1 MNFKNCNFF
10 KPDSVTRRPLFFLT
24 LAILPLLMNAT
35 PARSQSADCSLT
47 VKPDDGAS
55 AGYGRCP
62 VDKRCKPSDDEKD
75 CIPEFGPKLKNG
87 HFGPS
92 IRQWGSS
99 RIGGLNKPVA
109 VAENPNARG
118 QFFVLNSGDDSISI
132 FYCPGVKSA
141 SSYKPEHRRDLASC
155 HFMHRP
161 TDIAFGGSPT
171 LGDVPEFEG
180 QEVHNIS
187 QTGTFATT
195 GGSCN
200 DYTASAFMGYD
211 FTQRICSDFMGPTLW
226 ENNLKTFAI
235 KNNDFFPDDLA
246 TKPFGSHIDMLHQ
259 EPYAMGITWEGRQ
272 AGYWSWDAGPD
283 SKYGSIVY
291 SNITRSHGYGGHEH
305 THAFLYRY
313 ANTTMNLK
321 PGSNIVPGHMARY
334 DKYLFVA
341 NPEKG
346 VINVLDTESG
356 TEEGDVK
363 PKNEWREKYAAYTRI
378 VGASFTELSV
388 TGLELKSPSG
398 LVISNKRLFVSDSE
412 TGKIHAISLDT
423 TGNHTYIGCIQT
435 PAGQIAGLEVDQKT
449 GRLWFVDATW
459 HTLNVVEPLCPSR
472 DDCVSDSPWG
482 QQCAP
487 DTDENGK
494 TVWQAHLEES
504 NNYDNFQG
512 CARYYFLACP
522 GGDSH
527 KNPKLPVCK
536 AQGGTWRDAKV
547 SWIDGKSTCK
557 CIPPELRLSSESN
570 RVAAAWLPLG
580 ILPVLALYYR

>member
-1 MNFKNCNFF
+1 MSSISCN
-10 KPDSVTRRPLFFLT
+10 SVTPSSTMKRLLLPT
-24 LAILPLLMNAT
+24 LMTLSLLINAT
-35 PARSQSADCSLT
+35 PVRSELADCSLT
-47 VKPDDGAS
+47 VKAGGAS

-62 VDKRCKPSDDEKD
+62 VDKRCSSSDSAND

-87 HFGPS
+87 LFGPA

-99 RIGGLNKPVA
+99 RIGGLNKPLA
-109 VAENPNARG
+109 LAENPRAKG
-118 QFFVLNSGDDSISI
+118 QFFVVNSGDDSLTV
-132 FYCPGVKSA
+132 FYCPGVKTP
-141 SSYKPEHRRDLASC
+141 YPPEHRQDLASC

-187 QTGTFATT
+187 FTGTFATT

-200 DYTASAFMGYD
+200 DYTASAFMGDD
-211 FTQRICSDFMGPTLW
+211 FTQRPCSDFMGPVLW

-259 EPYAMGITWEGRQ
+259 EPFAMGIAWEGRE

-305 THAFLYRY
+305 TYANLYRY
-313 ANTTMNLK
+313 TNTTMAMKTGRNL
-321 PGSNIVPGHMARY
+321 VPGHMARY
-334 DKYLFVA
+334 GKYLFVA
-341 NPEKG
+341 NPAG
-346 VINVLDTESG
+346 SVINILDTESG
-356 TEEGDVK
+356 TIEGDVK
-363 PKNEWREKYAAYTRI
+363 PENEWREKYTIYSKIT
-378 VGASFTELSV
+378 GASFTELSV

-398 LVISNKRLFVSDSE
+398 LVISDDKLFVSDAD
-412 TGKIHAISLDT
+412 TGKIHAIKLDA
-423 TGNHTYIGCIQT
+423 TGNHTYIGSIQT
-435 PAGQIAGLEVDQKT
+435 PAGQIAGLEIDGTK
-449 GRLWFVDATW
+449 RIWFVDAAR
-459 HTLNVVEPLCPSR
+459 HTLNVVEPQCQSR
-472 DDCVSDSPWG
+472 DDCVSESPWG

-487 DTDENGK
+487 DIDESGK
-494 TVWQAHLEES
+494 TVWEVHREKAKNWE
-504 NNYDNFQG
+504 NFRG

-527 KNPKLPVCK
+527 KDSKLPVCK
-536 AQGGTWRDAKV
+536 AEGGTWEDAQV
-547 SWIDGKSTCK
+547 TWVDGMSTCR
-557 CIPPELRLSSESN
+557 CMPPESGLSSEARQVIAST
-570 RVAAAWLPLG
+570 WLPLG
-580 ILPVLALYYR
+580 ALSVLALYYQYR